1 MKKIFVAG
9 HNGMVGRALTR
20 ALSQKEDLQLITVER
35 TELDLLSQTEVNR
48 FLRKAKPDE
57 IIIAAAKVGGIEAN
71 NTSSSLFIKTCNS
84 KLI

>member
-35 TELDLLSQTEVNR
+35 TELDLWVLILGKVELVILKKR
-48 FLRKAKPDE
+48 RK
-57 IIIAAAKVGGIEAN
+57 V
-71 NTSSSLFIKTCNS
+71 
-84 KLI
+84 